1 MTTKL
6 TLSLNQEIIIQ
17 AKSFAFQTGRSLS
30 ELVENYFETLS
41 SDMYQNIDLEPK
53 LKKIAGSIKIPTD
66 FDEKKELKSYYEA
79 KYL

>member
-17 AKSFAFQTGRSLS
+17 AKSYALQTGRSLS

-41 SDMYQNIDLEPK
+41 SDVYQNNELSPK
-53 LKKIAGSIKIPTD
+53 LKKIAGSIKIPED
-66 FDEKKELKSYYEA
+66 FDEKKELESYYDA

>member
-17 AKSFAFQTGRSLS
+17 AKAYALQTGRSLS

-41 SDMYQNIDLEPK
+41 SDVYLNTDLNPK
-53 LKKIAGSIKIPTD
+53 LKKIAGSVIIPTD
-66 FDEKKELKSYYEA
+66 FDEKEELESYYDS